1 MHFNW
6 TPGIGDP
13 TLAGWLTVALYLV
26 GAVLCWRLAR
36 QAGLENAV
44 RSRERRTWRA
54 ISVLFLAL
62 GINKQLD
69 LQTALTEAGRVLA
82 HYQGGYEHRVSPDK
96 ALDAENAPH
105 LSTTAFCGGTGF
117 WKWYNRRGISEGLPG
132 ADGPE
137 LPMSGGKRSSMIDR
151 YLTQLN
157 SNAQSDSNDSLI

>member
-26 GAVLCWRLAR
+26 AAVLCWRLAR
-36 QAGLENAV
+36 QAGLKNAV

-82 HYQGGYEHRVSPDK
+82 HYQGWYEQRQLVQ
-96 ALDAENAPH
+96 L
-105 LSTTAFCGGTGF
+105 AFITLVAV
-117 WKWYNRRGISEGLPG
+117 I
-132 ADGPE
+132 
-137 LPMSGGKRSSMIDR
+137 
-151 YLTQLN
+151 
-157 SNAQSDSNDSLI
+157 